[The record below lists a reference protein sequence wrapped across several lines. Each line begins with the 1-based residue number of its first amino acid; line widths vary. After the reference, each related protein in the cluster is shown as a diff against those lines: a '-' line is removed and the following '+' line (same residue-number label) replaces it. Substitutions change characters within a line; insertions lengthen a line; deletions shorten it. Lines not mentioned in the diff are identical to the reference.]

1 MNKTISIGLLPDNGP
16 STGNIPDNHGKVM
29 SPGDQVFPLI
39 EPLQVIDLFSV
50 PEQHLMLS
58 PREDL
63 LVTPESLDP
72 EPFDP
77 QHDLPVI

>member
-1 MNKTISIGLLPDNGP
+1 
-16 STGNIPDNHGKVM
+16 M